1 MYQLADIAEV
11 VDRLMEVRAR
21 SRRPV
26 IPRKVVGLQR
36 RENQSSFLNYTAYL
50 ATLPGHPAVVVVMHT
65 TLAVVEGA
73 TGESADVVETNGVVV
88 YRSACTVCLD
98 AQCLTQH
105 LSA

>member
-1 MYQLADIAEV
+1 
-11 VDRLMEVRAR
+11 
-21 SRRPV
+21 
-26 IPRKVVGLQR
+26 
-36 RENQSSFLNYTAYL
+36 
-50 ATLPGHPAVVVVMHT
+50 VVVVMHT

-73 TGESADVVETNGVVV
+73 TGESADVVETSGVVV